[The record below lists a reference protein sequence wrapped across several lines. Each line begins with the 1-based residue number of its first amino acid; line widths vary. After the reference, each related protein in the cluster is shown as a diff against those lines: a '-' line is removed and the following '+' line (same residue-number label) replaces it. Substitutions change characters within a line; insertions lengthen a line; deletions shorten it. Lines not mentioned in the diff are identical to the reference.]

1 MLQNCMVTAK
11 FLYIHN
17 VLLKYNHKLYRDFDI
32 SLWVYHDYLEAA
44 VAQWIA
50 LVAHGRWFVGS
61 NPIRVIDGVRRG
73 IRQYA
78 PVLQR

>member
-32 SLWVYHDYLEAA
+32 SLWVYHAYFGAA

-50 LVAHGRWFVGS
+50 LVAHGQWVVGS
-61 NPIRVIDGVRRG
+61 NPIRGIGGVRKG
-73 IRQYA
+73 IWQ
-78 PVLQR
+78 